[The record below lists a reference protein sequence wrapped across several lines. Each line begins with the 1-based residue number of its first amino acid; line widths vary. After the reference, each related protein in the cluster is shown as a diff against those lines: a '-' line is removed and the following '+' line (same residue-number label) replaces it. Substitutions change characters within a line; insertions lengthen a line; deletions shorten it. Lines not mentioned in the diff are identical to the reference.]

1 MSITNLIGQY
11 SGIGAVPVGVILPWV
26 SGYFTAGSNTGH
38 TPVLASADTIAAANA
53 YLNPIGYYVC
63 DGSAVNVTGSPV
75 WNAAGRYIPN
85 LTDSR
90 FLMGSTSVSAAANG
104 GSNVMADHK
113 HANTNLSVVG
123 EALHTHAVGTYTNTA
138 ELSHTHGVGTY
149 GNTAEASH
157 THNWGG
163 NWSNDNATSYTAPYG
178 DGTQNTYSDGI
189 AGINAWGSGSYAE
202 RATGTASADHSH
214 GSGTL
219 DVYCAGGSVT
229 QGQGGYAGNFWDL
242 SITAWPYN
250 NSGDRDITIGGDTGG
265 MSANHTHQ
273 YYLPSHRHWIQ
284 VRASAAGSSHNHV
297 FSGTSAAGSS
307 HTHPITGASAAGSS
321 HTHTLSG
328 VIGSGS
334 VDPVAGTIENRPQ
347 YMKCFMIIRVL

>member
-1 MSITNLIGQY
+1 
-11 SGIGAVPVGVILPWV
+11 
-26 SGYFTAGSNTGH
+26 
-38 TPVLASADTIAAANA
+38 
-53 YLNPIGYYVC
+53 
-63 DGSAVNVTGSPV
+63 
-75 WNAAGRYIPN
+75 
-85 LTDSR
+85 
-90 FLMGSTSVSAAANG
+90 MGSSASG
-104 GSNVMADHK
+104 
-113 HANTNLSVVG
+113 
-123 EALHTHAVGTYTNTA
+123 
-138 ELSHTHGVGTY
+138 
-149 GNTAEASH
+149 GNTAAFGVAS
-157 THNWGG
+157 
-163 NWSNDNATSYTAPYG
+163 STSPG
-178 DGTQNTYSDGI
+178 MVS
-189 AGINAWGSGSYAE
+189 
-202 RATGTASADHSH
+202 TGA
-214 GSGTL
+214 
-219 DVYCAGGSVT
+219 
-229 QGQGGYAGNFWDL
+229 QGGYAGNFWDL

-284 VRASAAGSSHNHV
+284 VRTSGAGASHNHV